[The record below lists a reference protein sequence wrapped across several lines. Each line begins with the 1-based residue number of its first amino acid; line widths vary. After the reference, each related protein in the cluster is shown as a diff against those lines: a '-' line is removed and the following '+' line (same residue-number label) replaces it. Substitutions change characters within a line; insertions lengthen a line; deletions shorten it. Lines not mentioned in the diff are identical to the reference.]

1 MGIFNSP
8 ITLYQLCSIFTL
20 GAAAT
25 YLKSLRDFF
34 NETKKGEARS
44 SQESLPEARESERCK
59 FLSKYTVI
67 TCSLQSL

>member
-8 ITLYQLCSIFTL
+8 ITLYQWCSIFTL

-25 YLKSLRDFF
+25 YLKSLH
-34 NETKKGEARS
+34 EGKKGEARS
-44 SQESLPEARESERCK
+44 SQESLQEARESERCK

-67 TCSLQSL
+67 TFSLQSL